1 MLRRAFVTPDDF
13 LLAAEIPHILEISAI
28 IAPDGSG
35 AAIKLLLSTGGV
47 SFEADPT
54 ELINMVNTLRAAS
67 SQIAARKR
75 YAHDWGRA
83 WLADLCAKAPRPAEI
98 TVRVDPQNG
107 DRLFLM
113 QFDNQAPIAL
123 RNTVEDVHRVI
134 ESLMRLARQTA
145 Q

>member
-1 MLRRAFVTPDDF
+1 MLRRAFVTPDGVLF
-13 LLAAEIPHILEISAI
+13 ATEIPHVLEISAT

-35 AAIKLLLSTGGV
+35 ATIKLFLNTGRV
-47 SFEADPT
+47 AFEVDPT
-54 ELINMVNTLRAAS
+54 ELTKMINTLRAAS

-83 WLADLCAKAPRPAEI
+83 WLADLCATAPRPAEI

-123 RNTVEDVHRVI
+123 RNTVEDVQRVI
-134 ESLMRLARQTA
+134 ESLMRITRQTA